1 MRPVVGL
8 EARPERAGGVVQSGL
23 RSTDGDGETIG
34 HFRERQADVVVEHE
48 NRALLDAQPPEGSI
62 ELVAVIDRLDLGRL
76 RLETGKE
83 ADLR

>member
-1 MRPVVGL
+1 LRPVVGL
-8 EARPERAGGVVQSGL
+8 EARPERAGGVVESGL
-23 RSTDGDGETIG
+23 HSPDGDGETIG
-34 HFRERQADVVVEHE
+34 HLGEGQADVVVEHE
-48 NRALLDAQPPEGSI
+48 NRPLLDGQPPEGSI